1 MDYQPSFKKLA
12 DFGRALLGKPT
23 LSEGLPIISEYAKG
37 VSGAQRC
44 SIYIRNTDNQTLWTT
59 LADETD
65 PIIIHEN
72 DGIAGHTIKEAKPL
86 LINDP
91 YHDPRFLS
99 SVDAKTGFVTE
110 NIASVPIFDSGR
122 HIIGVFQ
129 LLNKPD
135 GFSAADSKSMIFFA
149 HYISTYL
156 ELALSYD
163 TKGSLLKKG
172 SDEH

>member
-1 MDYQPSFKKLA
+1 MDSHQSFKKLA
-12 DFGRALLGKPT
+12 DFGRALLTKPT

-37 VSGAQRC
+37 ISGAQRC
-44 SIYIRNTDNQTLWTT
+44 SIFIRNAENKTLWTT

-72 DGIAGHTIKEAKPL
+72 DGIAGHTVKEGKPL

-91 YHDPRFLS
+91 YHDERFLS
-99 SVDAKTGFVTE
+99 SIDARTGFVTE
-110 NIASVPIFDSGR
+110 NIASVPIFDSAR
-122 HIIGVFQ
+122 RIIGVFQ

-135 GFSAADSKSMIFFA
+135 GFSATDSKSMIFFA

-163 TKGSLLKKG
+163 TQGSLLKK
-172 SDEH
+172 DHHEH

>member
-1 MDYQPSFKKLA
+1 MDSHPNFKKFA
-12 DFGRALLGKPT
+12 DFGRALLTKPT
-23 LSEGLPIISEYAKG
+23 LSEGLPIISEYAKS

-44 SIYIRNTDNQTLWTT
+44 SIFIRNADNKTLWTT

-72 DGIAGHTIKEAKPL
+72 DGIAGHTIKEGKPL

-91 YHDPRFLS
+91 YHDARFLS
-99 SVDAKTGFVTE
+99 SIDDKTGFVTE
-110 NIASVPIFDSGR
+110 NIASVPIFDSAR
-122 HIIGVFQ
+122 RIIGVFQ
-129 LLNKPD
+129 LLNKPN
-135 GFSAADSKSMIFFA
+135 GFSPEDSKSMIFFA

-163 TKGSLLKKG
+163 TQGSLLKKESNG
-172 SDEH
+172 H